1 MANQGAKKR
10 KEENTRH
17 MRTLHR
23 LILICNVLYL
33 LVRFGIFYSSLSW
46 MHWVGLVFTSAAYFL
61 PYQQLAAMAKPSYG
75 DDGDLIDGGYDMST
89 GGVCGYLH
97 DVIYITC
104 FVQLTSIL
112 SDKFW
117 YTYLVIPG
125 FAVYK
130 SSGFLKGLLSNG
142 SENAEEDEKTRKK
155 REKMEKKGSRT
166 KFVKTKG
173 R

>member
-10 KEENTRH
+10 KEENARH
-17 MRTLHR
+17 MRTLLR
-23 LILICNVLYL
+23 IILICNAVYM

-46 MHWVGLVFTSAAYFL
+46 MHWVGLVFTSVAYIL

-75 DDGDLIDGGYDMST
+75 DDGELFDGGYDMST

-104 FVQLTSIL
+104 FVQLASIL

-125 FAVYK
+125 FALYK
-130 SSGFLKGLLSNG
+130 SFGFLKGFLSMG
-142 SENAEEDEKTRKK
+142 SEDGEEDEKTRKK
-155 REKMEKKGSRT
+155 REKMERKASRT
-166 KFVKTKG
+166 KFVKAKG

>member
-10 KEENTRH
+10 KEENARH
-17 MRTLHR
+17 MRTLLR
-23 LILICNVLYL
+23 IILICNAVYL
-33 LVRFGIFYSSLSW
+33 LVRFGIFYSSISW
-46 MHWVGLVFTSAAYFL
+46 MHWVGLVFTSVAYTL

-75 DDGDLIDGGYDMST
+75 DDGELIDGGYDMST
-89 GGVCGYLH
+89 AGVCGYLH

-104 FVQLTSIL
+104 FVQLASIL

-125 FAVYK
+125 FALYK
-130 SSGFLKGLLSNG
+130 SFGFLKGFLSMG
-142 SENAEEDEKTRKK
+142 SEDAEEDEKTRKK
-155 REKMEKKGSRT
+155 REKMERKASRT
-166 KFVKTKG
+166 KFVKAKG

>member
-1 MANQGAKKR
+1 MANQGGKKR
-10 KEENTRH
+10 KEENIRH
-17 MRTLHR
+17 MRTLHHT
-23 LILICNVLYL
+23 ILFCNVVYL

-46 MHWVGLVFTSAAYFL
+46 MHGVGLLFTSIAYFL
-61 PYQQLAAMAKPSYG
+61 PYQQLTTMAKPSYG
-75 DDGDLIDGGYDMST
+75 SDGELLDGGYDMST

-104 FVQLTSIL
+104 FVQLASIL
-112 SDKFW
+112 SGKFW

-130 SSGFLKGLLSNG
+130 SSGFLKGFLSSG
-142 SENAEEDEKTRKK
+142 SENAEEDEKTQKK
-155 REKMEKKGSRT
+155 REKMERKASRT
-166 KFVKTKG
+166 KFVKAKG